1 MLEVNLTARELEV
14 LKACAEGLSNPAI
27 AKKLFISENTVKA
40 HMANLMEKLNAPSR
54 LVAVVKA
61 IKLGLIE

>member
-1 MLEVNLTARELEV
+1 MLDTRLTERELDV

-40 HMANLMEKLNAPSR
+40 HMAKILAKLNAPCR
-54 LVAVVKA
+54 LTAVVKA
-61 IKLGLIE
+61 IKLGIIE